1 MPQLIPDVYRKAKIL
16 SIPLLQ
22 SRIYQDIR
30 NRDLNTPS
38 KMCISRFRQWRWQ
51 PRRRRPS
58 LPSQRR
64 PAWSGRRFC
73 RGHDDPGW
81 LVAFHRWGPSLPAW
95 VPQEPERVSAIRSI
109 QAKGM
114 GCKMWPPL
122 TDGRYRYNKFKYKSK
137 TWRAFLATPPAPAA
151 QCEGLKYAS

>member
-1 MPQLIPDVYRKAKIL
+1 M
-16 SIPLLQ
+16 PLLQ

-30 NRDLNTPS
+30 NRDSKTPS

-73 RGHDDPGW
+73 RGHDGPGW
-81 LVAFHRWGPSLPAW
+81 LVAFHRWDPSLPAS
-95 VPQEPERVSAIRSI
+95 VPQEPEWVSAIRSM
-109 QAKGM
+109 QVKRNGM
-114 GCKMWPPL
+114 QDVTSPNSSIACKDVTGIITL
-122 TDGRYRYNKFKYKSK
+122 STNQK

-151 QCEGLKYAS
+151 QWEGLKYAS